1 MAGAEAERVL
11 VVREGRDGR
20 DGAVAHVRMNRG
32 DKRNGLDAA
41 MITGLI
47 AAGEKIAADPSV
59 RAVVLSG
66 DGVAFCAGLDF
77 KSFMAAGP
85 KAMRALIERNG
96 VANIAQRCAW
106 IWQEVPVPVIA
117 AVHGA
122 CFGGGLQ
129 IALGADIRYATP
141 DAELS
146 VMEMKWGLIPD
157 MSITKT
163 APRSVR
169 LDVLKELTFTGRVVS
184 GTEALA
190 LGLVTRVC
198 GDPLAEALATAR
210 VIATKNPHAIRSA
223 KRMLNEAPEL
233 PVAEAFA
240 LETALQVEILGS
252 KNQLEAVRANFT
264 KTAPQ
269 FRDPE

>member
-1 MAGAEAERVL
+1 MTNESERVL
-11 VVREGRDGR
+11 IDR

-41 MITGLI
+41 MIDGLI
-47 AAGEKIAADPSV
+47 AAGEALMADKSV

-66 DGVAFCAGLDF
+66 EGPAFCAGLDF
-77 KSFMAAGP
+77 KSFMASGP
-85 KAMRALIERNG
+85 KGMQAMLARQG
-96 VANIAQRCAW
+96 VANVAQRCAW
-106 IWQEVPVPVIA
+106 IWQELPVPVIA
-117 AVHGA
+117 AVHGV

-129 IALGADIRYATP
+129 IALGADMRYARP

-146 VMEMKWGLIPD
+146 VMEIRWGLIPD
-157 MSITKT
+157 MSITQT

-190 LGLVTRVC
+190 LGLVTRLVD
-198 GDPLAEALATAR
+198 DPVAEALTTAR
-210 VIATKNPHAIRSA
+210 TIASKNPFAIRYG
-223 KRMLNEAPEL
+223 KRLLNEAPAL

-240 LETALQVEILGS
+240 LETALQLEILGS

-264 KTAPQ
+264 KTAPK
-269 FRDPE
+269 FDDPT